1 MAKPANQIRT
11 NLYLSRRVWGL
22 LKTRAFDERTTNSTL
37 IDFVLRA
44 YLKNRNKDLPKAD
57 VALHRKHDGGE
68 DRKPR
73 AVYIDQVLWSQF
85 QELARV
91 ENVSAASLAE
101 SLLVDYLVEEG
112 FEEPE
117 AKPEPQ
123 QKGQLKPEERD
134 PKRYVRVGGEVYDI
148 GESPIIID
156 FNKEKDQN
164 ERNERDEWGDS

>member
-37 IDFVLRA
+37 IDFVLRE
-44 YLKNRNKDLPKAD
+44 YLKNRNKDLQKAE

-73 AVYIDQVLWSQF
+73 AVYIDPVLWSQF
-85 QELARV
+85 QEQARV

-101 SLLVDYLVEEG
+101 SLLVDYLTGEG
-112 FEEPE
+112 AEEPE
-117 AKPEPQ
+117 AKPEQ
-123 QKGQLKPEERD
+123 QQTVQIKPDERD
-134 PKRYVRVGGEVYDI
+134 PKRYVRVGDEVYDI
-148 GESPIIID
+148 GETPIIID
-156 FNKEKDQN
+156 INKEKDQN
-164 ERNERDEWGDS
+164 D

>member
-1 MAKPANQIRT
+1 LAKPANQIRT

-44 YLKNRNKDLPKAD
+44 YLKNRNKDLQKAE

-73 AVYIDQVLWSQF
+73 AVYIDPILWSQF

-101 SLLVDYLVEEG
+101 SLLVDYLTGEDTENAEKLESQSEQG
-112 FEEPE
+112 EP
-117 AKPEPQ
+117 A
-123 QKGQLKPEERD
+123 QLKPEERD
-134 PKRYVRVGGEVYDI
+134 PKRYVRVGDEVFDI
-148 GESPIIID
+148 GETPIIINM
-156 FNKEKDQN
+156 NKEESQED
-164 ERNERDEWGDS
+164 

>member
-37 IDFVLRA
+37 IDFVLRE
-44 YLKNRNKDLPKAD
+44 YLKNRNKDLQKAE

-73 AVYIDQVLWSQF
+73 AVYIDPVLWSQF
-85 QELARV
+85 QEQARV

-101 SLLVDYLVEEG
+101 SLLVDYLTGEG
-112 FEEPE
+112 VEEPE
-117 AKPEPQ
+117 AKPEQ
-123 QKGQLKPEERD
+123 QQTVQIKPDERD
-134 PKRYVRVGGEVYDI
+134 PKRYVRVGDEVYDI
-148 GESPIIID
+148 GETPIIID
-156 FNKEKDQN
+156 INKEKDQN
-164 ERNERDEWGDS
+164 D

>member
-37 IDFVLRA
+37 IDFVLRE
-44 YLKNRNKDLPKAD
+44 YLKNRNKDLQKAE

-73 AVYIDQVLWSQF
+73 AVYIDPVLWSQF
-85 QELARV
+85 QEQARV

-101 SLLVDYLVEEG
+101 SLLVDYLTGEG
-112 FEEPE
+112 VEEPE
-117 AKPEPQ
+117 AKPEQ
-123 QKGQLKPEERD
+123 QQTVQIKPDERD
-134 PKRYVRVGGEVYDI
+134 PKRYVKVGDEVYDI
-148 GESPIIID
+148 GETPIIID
-156 FNKEKDQN
+156 INKEKDQN
-164 ERNERDEWGDS
+164 D